1 MVGACCP
8 GPGARAAAREHR
20 HQEGHHHDSRKH
32 PGRGQPGRAR
42 LDGFKPGG
50 ELGVGIRGS
59 MVIGLVRT
67 RVGDSSATRVRAG
80 GEVVGGSCTILA
92 TSCADG
98 LAAGSSVVIPVS
110 RSGQPWGRA
119 GGTRGAVDIGRSADR
134 LPRVPARAPAPAGSH
149 HRLAAPRRT
158 RRQHRFQ
165 RRRRFATCSESAT
178 RDEATTGPWFV
189 AARSGSGATHTA
201 VMMPVILG

>member
-1 MVGACCP
+1 VVGACCP
-8 GPGARAAAREHR
+8 GPPLEPPRGSSDIKTATITTAASTQAAAS
-20 HQEGHHHDSRKH
+20 QA
-32 PGRGQPGRAR
+32 GRALTAFSR
-42 LDGFKPGG
+42 WRAR
-50 ELGVGIRGS
+50 RGHPSS

-67 RVGDSSATRVRAG
+67 RVGNSSATRVRAG
-80 GEVVGGSCTILA
+80 GEVVGGSCRILA

-110 RSGQPWGRA
+110 RSGQPRGRA

-134 LPRVPARAPAPAGSH
+134 LPRVPARAPAPPGSH
-149 HRLAAPRRT
+149 HRSAAPRRT

-165 RRRRFATCSESAT
+165 RRRRFATCSELAT
-178 RDEATTGPWFV
+178 RDAATPGPWFV